1 MNIKNII
8 VGLFT
13 KEDNS
18 VVEFNKVYPNFIGQ
32 LTGVLENIQD
42 LMPII
47 VRCKTTYGADR
58 KQHIK
63 GARLLC
69 SALVCQIHSLVTT
82 YASYSFDPITKVAP
96 STPHDIESW
105 CNVTHGHVVH
115 LFGLCAQQGCDI
127 VREVEAQRIVSALN
141 KLHDVMLEMMNEC

>member
-18 VVEFNKVYPNFIGQ
+18 VVEFNKVYPSFVGQ
-32 LTGVLENIQD
+32 MTGILENIQG

-47 VRCKTTYGADR
+47 VRCKTTYGQDR
-58 KQHIK
+58 KQYIK
-63 GARLLC
+63 AARLTC
-69 SALVCQIHSLVTT
+69 SSLVCQLHSLVTS
-82 YASYSFDPITKVAP
+82 YASYSCEPVNKVAP
-96 STPHDIESW
+96 RIPADIEEW
-105 CNVTHGHVVH
+105 CNVTHDHVVH

-141 KLHDVMLEMMNEC
+141 RFHDVIVEMMNEA